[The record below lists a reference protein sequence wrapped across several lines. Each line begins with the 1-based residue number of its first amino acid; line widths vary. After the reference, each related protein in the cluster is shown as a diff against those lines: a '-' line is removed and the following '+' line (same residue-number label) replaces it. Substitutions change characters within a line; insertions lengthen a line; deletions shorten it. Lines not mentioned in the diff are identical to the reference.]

1 MIQKTIHLLE
11 QMFASCDMDYD
22 DLKESAIDSAFFE
35 AHDNVRIVN
44 SFLFNFSKLQDKI
57 GQKFIKQVLYDLKE
71 IDDFEVPF
79 KDVLN
84 IAEKLAL
91 LSTDEWERF
100 REIRNLLSHEYP
112 FSIEERVENIQQ
124 ALEIYPQLKS
134 SFERLKHAVER

>member
-22 DLKESAIDSAFFE
+22 DLKETAIDSAFFE

-57 GQKFIKQVLYDLKE
+57 GQKFIKQVLYVLKE